1 MTKGKNKPHVHK
13 RSSTVDELSEKLDF
27 IIRRL
32 QALEALITSS
42 PEYSGI
48 APYLRVSRVGVG
60 LYGEPLKIAARLR
73 VAEKHLKKASVARD
87 EMSRCIV
94 QALAL
99 HDKLNLSAITRE
111 VRRMRG
117 KASRRII
124 RSRVQLLVKQ
134 GVLKPVLGHGNS
146 YELVE

>member
-1 MTKGKNKPHVHK
+1 MTEGKNKPHEYK

-32 QALEALITSS
+32 QALETLITSS

-48 APYLRVSRVGVG
+48 APYLRVSRMGVG

-73 VAEKHLKKASVARD
+73 IAEKHLKKASVGRD

-94 QALAL
+94 QALAF
-99 HDKLNLSAITRE
+99 HDRLNVSAITRE
-111 VRRMRG
+111 VRRIRG
-117 KASRRII
+117 RASRRIV

-134 GVLKPVLGHGNS
+134 EILRPAQGHGRS